1 MTSDKSHEQGNG
13 TEWRALLD
21 LRFARRDNE
30 TILAGRSHRGP
41 LRVQKALYPEG
52 SDLCHA
58 VILHPP
64 GGIAGGD
71 RLEIRL
77 AAEAGAKALITTPGA
92 GKWYRSG
99 GRQASQRVSAR
110 VASGGALEWLPQETI
125 FFDGVDA
132 GLSMEVKLSDDAVFL
147 GIETL
152 CLGRVAA
159 GESFDHGQIRLRTT
173 IERDGRLLW
182 SERGLLEGGSPW
194 LHAPAGL
201 AGYPYCATL
210 LAVSP
215 AIDNSLLTSCRGQAV
230 QEKTLNG
237 MTLLPGGFLV
247 ARCLG
252 HGVEP
257 LREWFM
263 KLWTVLRPALLGRQ
277 ARVPRLWYT

>member
-1 MTSDKSHEQGNG
+1 MMKDTIDVPGNG
-13 TEWRALLD
+13 AEWRALLD
-21 LRFARRDNE
+21 LRFARRGSE

-52 SDLCHA
+52 PDLCHA

-71 RLEIRL
+71 RLQISL
-77 AAEAGAKALITTPGA
+77 AAEAGAKALVTTPGA

-99 GRQASQRVSAR
+99 GRPAGQDVTLS
-110 VASGGALEWLPQETI
+110 VAPGGAMEWLPQETI

-132 GLSMEVKLSDDAVFL
+132 GLSMAVKLSGDAVFL
-147 GIETL
+147 GIETF
-152 CLGRVAA
+152 CLGRLAA
-159 GESFDHGQIRLRTT
+159 GESFDHGQIRLRTR
-173 IERDGRLLW
+173 IEHDGSLIW
-182 SERGLLEGGSPW
+182 SERGLLEGGSAW

-215 AIDNSLLTSCRGQAV
+215 EMDPLLLAACRRQAV
-230 QEKTLNG
+230 QENTLNG
-237 MTLLPGGFLV
+237 MTLLPRGLLV

-252 HGVEP
+252 HGQEP

-263 KLWTVLRPALLGRQ
+263 KLWAVLRPALLGRD
-277 ARVPRLWYT
+277 AIMPRLWHT

>member
-1 MTSDKSHEQGNG
+1 MTADDSHESGNG
-13 TEWRALLD
+13 AEWRASLD
-21 LRFARRDNE
+21 LRFARRGNE

-71 RLEIRL
+71 RLEITL

-99 GRQASQRVSAR
+99 GRPARQRVTVT
-110 VASGGALEWLPQETI
+110 VAPGGALEWLPQETI
-125 FFDGVDA
+125 FFDGADA
-132 GLSMEVKLSDDAVFL
+132 GLSMAVKLSNDAVFL

-152 CLGRVAA
+152 CLGRLASD
-159 GESFDHGQIRLRTT
+159 ESFDHGQIRLRTT
-173 IERDGRLLW
+173 IERDDRLLW
-182 SERGLLEGGSPW
+182 SERGRLEGGSAW

-215 AIDNSLLTSCRGQAV
+215 EIDKSLLVSCREQAL

-237 MTLLPGGFLV
+237 MTLLPDGLLV

-252 HGVEP
+252 SGLEP

-263 KLWTVLRPALLGRQ
+263 KLWAVLRPALLDRQ
-277 ARVPRLWYT
+277 ALMPRLWHT